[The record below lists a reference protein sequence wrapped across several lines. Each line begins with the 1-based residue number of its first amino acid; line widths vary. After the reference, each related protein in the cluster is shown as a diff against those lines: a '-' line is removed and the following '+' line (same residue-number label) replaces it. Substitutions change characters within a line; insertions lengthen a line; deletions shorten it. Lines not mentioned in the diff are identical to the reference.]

1 MKKFRLSALA
11 LLLGTL
17 ATAACPSLACAGEFL
32 APGEPIANQLNDK
45 RWQRVSGQAVHFFP
59 TAILHSSRE
68 TEAGKTERSTDTIEL
83 TGDLNGRIVYHVTS
97 VFDYAAGTLVN
108 TSHQVFSGTVSG
120 GEPVLL
126 LDDNFI
132 FTVDLNN
139 GDTLG
144 KVFLTRTLTGA
155 RTQCRLTVTGTGFDA
170 QGNGLANYSGYCRRY
185 GRE

>member
-1 MKKFRLSALA
+1 MKKYRLSALA

-17 ATAACPSLACAGEFL
+17 AIVGCSSLAYAGELL
-32 APGEPIANQLNDK
+32 APGEPIASPLNDK

-59 TAILHSSRE
+59 TVILHSSRE
-68 TEAGKTERSTDTIEL
+68 TEAGKTERSTDTIDL

-97 VFDYAAGTLVN
+97 LFDYAAGTLVN
-108 TSHQVFSGTVSG
+108 TGHQVFSGTVSG

-144 KVFLTRTLTGA
+144 KVFLTRTLTGT

-170 QGNGLANYSGYCRRY
+170 QGNGLADYSGYCRHY